1 MFLRAIFINGTLPV
15 LSIYYEEKFSDR
27 KISSMIGS
35 IQTSMSFVACKTDNH
50 ISKNK
55 TSFEKLKLAPF
66 VKFIIQLGFLE
77 QKIKSNK
84 YHIAHKFNLP
94 N

>member
-1 MFLRAIFINGTLPV
+1 M

-50 ISKNK
+50 IFKNK

-66 VKFIIQLGFLE
+66 VKFILQLGFLE
-77 QKIKSNK
+77 QKD
-84 YHIAHKFNLP
+84 
-94 N
+94 